1 MCNRRSGDFVQDG
14 VSLMIALPALLL
26 ATAAVSAGPPADDDI
41 LEKARKALLLRSE
54 LLLDYSVEVTSESI
68 IETPRGARETEVR
81 ERQYYGGPDEFR
93 REVLRMKQNGA
104 LVNPATAGQGGGRR
118 GLGGFGQQLQR
129 RDPLTLEGFF
139 RQPRVVGSS
148 EIDSKPAVQIK
159 LKPKVKGLQVK
170 DAELW
175 VDPETGM
182 PLRLELRIGAGPLGS
197 DAHLELQFAYDPRSK
212 ITVRRS
218 QHLSLSMRGFGGGGG
233 RAGMGQGP
241 QSGVGIDLKTATA
254 WRKHEWGL
262 SFEENFF
269 SEAPDPSPR
278 SGGRGGGRG
287 GGNRSR
293 QTATAEED
301 PFEEIRIAPRG
312 NIGQELSVGGR
323 GTEEVLIE
331 GGSVGSGGRGRSEGD
346 IVARLMGGG
355 GGGGRGGRGGL
366 RAARIAG
373 GRANRVQGSF
383 TAGLSSSA
391 LDARPYSLDGA
402 ETPEPDYL
410 TWNSGV
416 SIGGPLGPAPTGS
429 SGGGFGFQRT
439 RRAAFFVDFNISRG
453 QQLQSQ
459 YGAVPTP
466 LERQGDFSQTSYTSG
481 PLAGTG
487 VELFDPLTGQPY
499 PGAILPAAQLDPSAA
514 GFLGFIPLPNRDDP
528 FLNYYTQQNLDNNS
542 ERLNLRFSVPLPGS
556 LRLSASYGLNQN
568 RGDVFHPF
576 PDLGSQRDRRGQ
588 NLSLRFNQTAQ
599 AGLVHSFGVTWNRN
613 KNQSLNPF
621 AFEQDI
627 SADLGIEN
635 TSPDP
640 IDYGLTTM
648 QFTNYSAPSDGSS
661 SSSIGER
668 SGLNDSLLWVRG
680 NHFFRFGGE
689 VIWRRRNN
697 LSNPEGAGS
706 LTFAGVATSAYE
718 GGQPVPAT
726 GYDFADF
733 LLGLAQSS
741 RIQYGNSD
749 HYLRRK
755 EFAVFVNDNWRATSR
770 FTLQWGLRYQYAAP
784 WIERYDRIANLDVS
798 PDLDAAETVT
808 PGSLGSYHGQFPR
821 ALVESDWN
829 NLAPRLALAYRLRS
843 GRKASVLRASYGV
856 FFPNE
861 TYDYLSNELISQ
873 PPFGFT
879 VQETAGQQEFLDIQ
893 TAFSADLVQEVPNT
907 YAVEPLLRLPTVQ
920 NWGFSW
926 QQSLPRNFFFSLGY
940 AGTRGTGLELLRAPN
955 RLTEDGQ
962 QIEEAAQF
970 LYLTSAASSVFHGL
984 QALAVRRMRS
994 GFSMSFQYEF
1004 GKSLDNASAISGGQ
1018 RIVAQNDDDL
1028 DSERGRSN
1036 FDERHRLTMSGFWEL
1051 PLGDRHRWLRGPGWA
1066 SSALENWF
1074 MRGSLTAATGR
1085 PRTAR
1090 ALGNQ
1095 INNSGTAS
1103 QASERASATGEQV
1116 SLPASERST
1125 REWFNTGAF
1134 LLPAPG
1140 SFGDAGRNTIDGP
1153 GSWVINLNLAKSIPL
1168 GSDGRRLLLM
1178 VNMANLLNHPNFS
1191 GFNNTVNSVGFG
1203 QVTGVGSMRS
1213 IRLSFRFMF

>member
-1 MCNRRSGDFVQDG
+1 
-14 VSLMIALPALLL
+14 MIACPILLL
-26 ATAAVSAGPPADDDI
+26 AAAVSAAQPAEDDI

-54 LLLDYSVEVTSESI
+54 LLRDYSVEVTSQSI
-68 IETPRGARETEVR
+68 IESPRGARETEVR
-81 ERQYYGGPDEFR
+81 ERQFYGGANEFR

-104 LVNPATAGQGGGRR
+104 IVNPATAGQGGGRR

-129 RDPLTLEGFF
+129 RDLLTVEGFF
-139 RQPRVVGSS
+139 RQPSVVGSS

-159 LKPKVKGLQVK
+159 LKPKVQGLQVK
-170 DAELW
+170 DAQLW

-182 PLRLELRIGAGPLGS
+182 PLRLELRIGLGPLGS
-197 DAHLELQFAYDPRSK
+197 DARLELQFAYDPKSE
-212 ITVRRS
+212 ITVRHG
-218 QHLSLSMRGFGGGGG
+218 QHLNLSNLGMRGFGGGGG
-233 RAGMGQGP
+233 RSGLGQGP
-241 QSGVGIDLKTATA
+241 QSGSGIGIKIATV
-254 WRKHEWGL
+254 WRKHEWEL
-262 SFEENFF
+262 SFEEDFF
-269 SEAPDPSPR
+269 AEVSEPNPR
-278 SGGRGGGRG
+278 RGGRAA
-287 GGNRSR
+287 GNRSR
-293 QTATAEED
+293 QTTTAEED

-312 NIGQELSVGGR
+312 SSGQELRGGGQ
-323 GTEEVLIE
+323 GTEEILIE

-355 GGGGRGGRGGL
+355 GRGGRGGL

-373 GRANRVQGSF
+373 GRAHRIQGSV
-383 TAGLSSSA
+383 TAGLSSSV

-429 SGGGFGFQRT
+429 SGGGFGLQRA

-459 YGAVPTP
+459 YAAVPTP
-466 LERQGDFSQTSYTSG
+466 LERHGDFSQSSYTSG
-481 PLAGTG
+481 PLAGTA
-487 VELFDPLTGQPY
+487 VDVYDPLTGRAF
-499 PGAILPAAQLDPSAA
+499 PGAVLPAEQLDPTAA
-514 GFLGFIPLPNRDDP
+514 GFLQFIPLPNRQDP
-528 FLNYYTQQNLDNNS
+528 FLNYYSQQNLDNNS

-621 AFEQDI
+621 AFEQNI
-627 SADLGIEN
+627 SAELGIEN

-648 QFTNYSAPSDGSS
+648 QFTNYSALSDGSS
-661 SSSIGER
+661 SSRIGGR
-668 SGLNDSLLWVRG
+668 NGLNDSLLWVRG

-706 LTFAGVATSAYE
+706 LTFAGVATSAYQ

-749 HYLRRK
+749 HYLRRR

-784 WIERYDRIANLDVS
+784 WVERYDRIANLDVS
-798 PDLDAAETVT
+798 PGFDAAETVT
-808 PGSLGSYHGQFPR
+808 PGSLGSYHGRFPR

-861 TYDYLSNELISQ
+861 TYDYLSSELIAQ

-879 VQETAGQQEFLDIQ
+879 VQETAGQQEFLEIQ
-893 TAFSADLVQEVPNT
+893 TAFSEDLVQEVPNT
-907 YAVEPLLRLPTVQ
+907 YAVAPLLRLPTVQ

-955 RLTEDGQ
+955 RVGEDGQ
-962 QIEEAAQF
+962 QIENAAQF

-994 GFSMSFQYEF
+994 GFSMSLQYEF

-1036 FDERHRLTMSGFWEL
+1036 FDERHRLSMNGFWEL
-1051 PLGDRHRWLRGPGWA
+1051 PFGDRHRWLRGPSWA

-1074 MRGSLTAATGR
+1074 LRATLTAATGR

-1090 ALGNQ
+1090 VLGNQ

-1103 QASERASATGEQV
+1103 QASERASVTGEQV
-1116 SLPASERST
+1116 SLSPSQRST

-1178 VNMANLLNHPNFS
+1178 VNMTNLLNHPNCS
-1191 GFNNTVNSVGFG
+1191 GFNSTVNSVGFG
-1203 QVTGVGSMRS
+1203 QVTGVGAMRR
-1213 IRLSFRFMF
+1213 IQLNFRFMF